1 MKSWHRFY
9 DPTTGRYIS
18 ADPIGFFGGDFNLYA
33 YVNND
38 PVNGVDP
45 EGLATS
51 VGLEGHLF
59 IAGGGVTRVTCCDE
73 IGKEWVHVYKK
84 VCLGAALDGSA
95 GGATVSN
102 SDGKSCSNPPKRLLG
117 GEIGFG
123 VPFIPVVGWEG
134 GGAVDL
140 GGSGFSG
147 SIGGGG
153 GVGIGKATA
162 CYYWLSKSQYTG
174 KDCECE

>member
-1 MKSWHRFY
+1 VIPHKKQLFGGRRRIVKSWHRFY

-45 EGLATS
+45 
-51 VGLEGHLF
+51 
-59 IAGGGVTRVTCCDE
+59 
-73 IGKEWVHVYKK
+73 
-84 VCLGAALDGSA
+84 
-95 GGATVSN
+95 
-102 SDGKSCSNPPKRLLG
+102 
-117 GEIGFG
+117 
-123 VPFIPVVGWEG
+123 
-134 GGAVDL
+134 GAVDL